1 MPINHLTY
9 NTGPRGSHRLRR
21 TLASFWAEEFRP
33 VLPLTVDNVFITSG
47 LAGALD
53 SLAWA
58 ICDEGDGILIPL
70 PLYNGFKVD
79 LLNRSN
85 VRVVGIPYRG
95 VEGYSN
101 LDDLFSADVNLRAM
115 EAALDKAQN
124 DGIRIRALMI
134 SQ

>member
-1 MPINHLTY
+1 M
-9 NTGPRGSHRLRR
+9 
-21 TLASFWAEEFRP
+21 
-33 VLPLTVDNVFITSG
+33 LPLTVDNVFITSS

-53 SLAWA
+53 ALTWA
-58 ICDEGDGILIPL
+58 ICDEGDGVLIPL

-85 VRVVGIPYRG
+85 VCVVGISYRG
-95 VEGYSN
+95 IEGYSN

-115 EAALDKAQN
+115 EAAFYRAQN
-124 DGIRIRALMI
+124 DGIRIRALII

>member
-21 TLASFWAEEFRP
+21 ALASFWTEEFRP
-33 VLPLTVDNVFITSG
+33 ILPLTIDNVFITSG

-58 ICDEGDGILIPL
+58 VCDEGDGILIPL

-85 VRVVGIPYRG
+85 VHVVGIPYRG
-95 VEGYSN
+95 IEGYLN
-101 LDDLFSADVNLRAM
+101 LNDLFRADVNLRAM
-115 EAALDKAQN
+115 EAALNKAHN